1 MNEDIGPIL
10 AHWPY
15 GEGTNVRKIVGA
27 DGAEKV
33 QIRVVMEGLHGL
45 LQFNC
50 DGRPDGK
57 RPHGHPFA
65 LDYCEEL
72 LRPRGPGQ
80 GTPNALNGV
89 GGPDSGEFKLTRE
102 QAAELFE
109 ESSIT
114 YQRYI
119 ILLEMN
125 DYHRVIR
132 DTTRNMRLF
141 RFVHEHAAENED
153 RNRLEKW
160 WPYIIRIHHT
170 AHAMLRLKEEDY
182 DGATRAVEQARRE
195 LQNLVPQD
203 DEVFGMEMNR
213 SKKALEELQKAI
225 EERRPPSEMELLERE
240 KREAVQH
247 EDYER
252 AAGLR
257 DRIEE
262 LRKRDERDSRK
273 PGN

>member
-1 MNEDIGPIL
+1 MVVNEDIGPIL
-10 AHWPY
+10 ERWPY
-15 GEGTNVRKIVGA
+15 GEGANVRKIVGP
-27 DGAEKV
+27 DGAEKI

-65 LDYCEEL
+65 LDCCEEL
-72 LRPRGPGQ
+72 LRQRKPGPGD
-80 GTPNALNGV
+80 PE
-89 GGPDSGEFKLTRE
+89 EFKLTRE

-119 ILLEMN
+119 ILLQMN

-141 RFVHEHAAENED
+141 RFVHEHAADPGD
-153 RNRLEKW
+153 RNQLEKW

-170 AHAMLRLKEEDY
+170 AHVMLRLQEEDY
-182 DGATRAVEQARRE
+182 DGAARAVEQARRE
-195 LQNLVPQD
+195 LEDLAPQD
-203 DEVFGMEMNR
+203 DEVFDMEMNR
-213 SKKALEELQKAI
+213 SKKALEELRKAV
-225 EERRPPSEMELLERE
+225 EERRPPSEIELLERE
-240 KREAVQH
+240 KREAVRH
-247 EDYER
+247 EDYGR
-252 AAGLR
+252 AAKLR

-262 LRKRDERDSRK
+262 LKKRNDRK
-273 PGN
+273 G